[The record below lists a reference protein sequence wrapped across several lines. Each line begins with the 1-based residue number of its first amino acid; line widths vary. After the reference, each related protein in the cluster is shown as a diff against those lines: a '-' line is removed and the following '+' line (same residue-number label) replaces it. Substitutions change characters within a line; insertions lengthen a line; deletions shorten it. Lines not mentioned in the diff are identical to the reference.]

1 MEPSHQGLFV
11 PSPPLHYRAVHP
23 LRYLLHMKC
32 PFLPGS
38 LLFAFL
44 VTVAAHGTDDLARF
58 AGTWRLAKAEMAGKA
73 VPADALKG
81 VTVKVEGTS
90 YQVTSDR
97 EPAAEPVERGTFS
110 LEPEMKPKAITL
122 KVTGGQS
129 AGKTAL
135 AIYEFE
141 GDKLRVCYDL
151 SGTKRPREFKSAGGC
166 AHYLVT
172 YVRPQ

>member
-1 MEPSHQGLFV
+1 
-11 PSPPLHYRAVHP
+11 
-23 LRYLLHMKC
+23 
-32 PFLPGS
+32 
-38 LLFAFL
+38 
-44 VTVAAHGTDDLARF
+44 
-58 AGTWRLAKAEMAGKA
+58 MAGKV

-97 EPAAEPVERGTFS
+97 DPTAEPVERGTFS
-110 LEPEMKPKAITL
+110 LQPESQPKAITL
-122 KVTGGQS
+122 KVTGGQN

-141 GDKLRVCYDL
+141 GEKLRVCYDF
-151 SGTKRPREFKSAGGC
+151 SGTKRPTEFKSTADT

-172 YVRPQ
+172 YERPK